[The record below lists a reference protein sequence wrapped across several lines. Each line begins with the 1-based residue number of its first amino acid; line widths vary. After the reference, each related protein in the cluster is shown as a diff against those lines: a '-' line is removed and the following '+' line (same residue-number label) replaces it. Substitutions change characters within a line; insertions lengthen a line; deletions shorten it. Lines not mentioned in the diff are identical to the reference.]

1 MVRGQQFLQETRGE
15 VDPKMSDYNSDTA
28 ALITQLQQQQAI
40 FTQIVAQQLQG
51 KWTGDGSAEALL
63 YALDP
68 NLTGTLA
75 LDPPI
80 TESEAESLPKG

>member
-1 MVRGQQFLQETRGE
+1 MPYSSNRELPSRVRDNLPEH
-15 VDPKMSDYNSDTA
+15 A
-28 ALITQLQQQQAI
+28 QAI